1 MTDKLKMA
9 AGTAAAIA
17 ALGLGG
23 TAIAG
28 ASGGGSDTNTDKP
41 VAGRKSDRGGDRA
54 EKPDKPITGQ
64 ALQRAKAVALQ
75 ATGGGKVTDTEVG
88 DEEGAYEVEVTRAD
102 GSQVDVHLDKGF
114 NVINQS
120 SDGGKGD
127 ERGHQD

>member
-28 ASGGGSDTNTDKP
+28 ASGRGSDTKTEKP
-41 VAGRKSDRGGDRA
+41 VAGQESDRGGDKA
-54 EKPDKPITGQ
+54 ETPDKPITGQ

-75 ATGGGKVTDTEVG
+75 ATGGGKVTETEVG

-102 GSQVDVHLDKGF
+102 GSQVDVHLDERF
-114 NVINQS
+114 NVIDQS
-120 SDGGKGD
+120 SDGGKRD

>member
-1 MTDKLKMA
+1 MTDKLKLA

-23 TAIAG
+23 AAIAG
-28 ASGGGSDTNTDKP
+28 ASGRGSDTTTDKP
-41 VAGRKSDRGGDRA
+41 VAGQESDRGGDKA
-54 EKPDKPITGQ
+54 EKPDKPIRGQ

-102 GSQVDVHLDKGF
+102 GSQVDVHLDKRF
-114 NVINQS
+114 NVLNQS